1 MELIQYIRLL
11 KKWLWLIIIFG
22 FLAGGISFIINAGRP
37 PVYEAQTTIA
47 IGRFIEAPNPDSA
60 QIRTGIELAQTYAQI
75 LKTFDVLNGT
85 IEALN
90 LSLSVDELERLTNVR
105 ILTGTSLLVVRVTY
119 TDPVLAADIANSLA
133 DQLVLTSPSNLTA
146 QEEEQIAFATEQI
159 AALNTQITDSRRQL
173 ALIDDQL
180 QTATGSEA
188 IDQLNGQRNSIVDQ
202 INQATAT
209 VADFT
214 NTIVTLQQRTNSID
228 VVERARIPTSPSGS
242 SVWST
247 TLLGALVGAFL
258 AIGLALVIEY
268 LDETIRS
275 TEEAAQTLKLPVL
288 SGIIRFGTKKDAYP
302 ERLVTKITSMSP
314 IAESYRT
321 LRTNLLYQGGA
332 DHKSVFLVTS
342 PGPGEGKSVTTA
354 NLAVTMAQAG
364 LQVLLID
371 ADLRRPKQHEIFGLN
386 NNVGLTTLLGAEPL
400 MPNQHDRAASSL
412 PFNLLDCMQF
422 TNLPKLWI
430 ITSGFIPANPTEIL
444 SSTLLKRWIDTFR
457 ASSDIDVILI
467 DSPPCLMAAD
477 SPVLAATAR
486 AEVVLIVDRG
496 RTRRSAAVRAKEQF
510 ESLGITV
517 KGVVVNRINP
527 RDENQAYGY
536 YYGYGYELPVDAN
549 SQNQPRN

>member
-1 MELIQYIRLL
+1 
-11 KKWLWLIIIFG
+11 
-22 FLAGGISFIINAGRP
+22 
-37 PVYEAQTTIA
+37 
-47 IGRFIEAPNPDSA
+47 
-60 QIRTGIELAQTYAQI
+60 
-75 LKTFDVLNGT
+75 
-85 IEALN
+85 
-90 LSLSVDELERLTNVR
+90 
-105 ILTGTSLLVVRVTY
+105 
-119 TDPVLAADIANSLA
+119 
-133 DQLVLTSPSNLTA
+133 
-146 QEEEQIAFATEQI
+146 
-159 AALNTQITDSRRQL
+159 
-173 ALIDDQL
+173 
-180 QTATGSEA
+180 
-188 IDQLNGQRNSIVDQ
+188 
-202 INQATAT
+202 
-209 VADFT
+209 
-214 NTIVTLQQRTNSID
+214 
-228 VVERARIPTSPSGS
+228 
-242 SVWST
+242 
-247 TLLGALVGAFL
+247 
-258 AIGLALVIEY
+258 
-268 LDETIRS
+268 
-275 TEEAAQTLKLPVL
+275 
-288 SGIIRFGTKKDAYP
+288 
-302 ERLVTKITSMSP
+302 MSP

>member
-75 LKTFDVLNGT
+75 LKTYDVLNGT

-119 TDPVLAADIANSLA
+119 IDPVLAADIANSLA

>member
-1 MELIQYIRLL
+1 
-11 KKWLWLIIIFG
+11 
-22 FLAGGISFIINAGRP
+22 
-37 PVYEAQTTIA
+37 
-47 IGRFIEAPNPDSA
+47 
-60 QIRTGIELAQTYAQI
+60 
-75 LKTFDVLNGT
+75 
-85 IEALN
+85 
-90 LSLSVDELERLTNVR
+90 
-105 ILTGTSLLVVRVTY
+105 
-119 TDPVLAADIANSLA
+119 
-133 DQLVLTSPSNLTA
+133 
-146 QEEEQIAFATEQI
+146 
-159 AALNTQITDSRRQL
+159 
-173 ALIDDQL
+173 
-180 QTATGSEA
+180 
-188 IDQLNGQRNSIVDQ
+188 
-202 INQATAT
+202 
-209 VADFT
+209 
-214 NTIVTLQQRTNSID
+214 
-228 VVERARIPTSPSGS
+228 
-242 SVWST
+242 
-247 TLLGALVGAFL
+247 
-258 AIGLALVIEY
+258 
-268 LDETIRS
+268 
-275 TEEAAQTLKLPVL
+275 
-288 SGIIRFGTKKDAYP
+288 
-302 ERLVTKITSMSP
+302 
-314 IAESYRT
+314 

-536 YYGYGYELPVDAN
+536 YYGYGYELPVDAK